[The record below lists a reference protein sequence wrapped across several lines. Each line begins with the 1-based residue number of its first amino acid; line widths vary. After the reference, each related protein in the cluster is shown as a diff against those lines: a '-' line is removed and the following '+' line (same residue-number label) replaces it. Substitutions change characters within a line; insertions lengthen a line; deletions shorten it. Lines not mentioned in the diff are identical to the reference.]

1 MMSIAIIVAAAL
13 AVEIARQR
21 FYVTLARHRG
31 MRAMR
36 TRRAIDGGIRRRR
49 AAFAALLLL
58 GAGAAARAQLPPE
71 TGRGPTSAKLPTPP
85 SKHWVWVND
94 FVFPHMADGMAY
106 LVDGDSGRYL
116 GTLSTGYGFS
126 GVVLPRDGK
135 IIYSPETY
143 FSRGTRGK
151 RTDVV
156 TLYDPAT
163 LDPLGEIAMPPKRSS
178 NLPMTSNAA
187 LTDDER
193 FLLIYNFNP
202 TQSLAVIDTKTRKYL
217 REIETPGCA
226 LVYPTGPRSLFSV
239 CGDGSLLL
247 ISLNDA
253 GVAQQKRTQP
263 LLGMGTDPVTEKAV
277 RIGRTWYFVSYDG
290 RVYPIDA
297 DAQQASAGAG
307 WWLASDA
314 ERKAGWRPGGVQ
326 PFAVNAG
333 DSRLYAIMHRGA
345 LSTHKDPGKDI
356 WVFDVATH
364 ARIQQLPLKNLASA
378 IRISSDDH
386 PLLYSIFIDAPTLD
400 IYDAPSGRLLRSVDH
415 IGTTPTIM
423 VTP

>member
-1 MMSIAIIVAAAL
+1 MRIGRGIDRASNAGCAAL
-13 AVEIARQR
+13 AALVLSSAAGL
-21 FYVTLARHRG
+21 V
-31 MRAMR
+31 RAE
-36 TRRAIDGGIRRRR
+36 
-49 AAFAALLLL
+49 
-58 GAGAAARAQLPPE
+58 LPPE
-71 TGRGPTSAKLPTPP
+71 LGHGPVAATLSMPP

-106 LVDGDSGRYL
+106 LVDGDTGRYL
-116 GTLSTGYGFS
+116 GTLSTGYGYEH
-126 GVVLPRDGK
+126 VVLPRDGK

-163 LDPLGEIAMPPKRSS
+163 LSPVDEIAIPPKRSS
-178 NLPMTSNAA
+178 NLPMISNAVF
-187 LTDDER
+187 TDDDR

-202 TQSLAVIDTKTRKYL
+202 GQSLTLIDTKTRKFV

-226 LVYPTGPRSLFSV
+226 LAYPTGPRSLFSV

-247 ISLNDA
+247 ISLNEA
-253 GVAQQKRTQP
+253 GVAQQKRSEP
-263 LLGMGTDPVTEKAV
+263 LLAMGEDPVAEKAV
-277 RIGRTWYFVSYDG
+277 RIGRTWYFVSFEG
-290 RVYPIDA
+290 RVFPIEA
-297 DAQQASAGAG
+297 DAERAVAGTG

-326 PFAVNAG
+326 PFAVNVSNAHF
-333 DSRLYAIMHRGA
+333 YAVMHPGT

-356 WVFDVATH
+356 WVFDVNTR
-364 ARIQQLPLKNLASA
+364 ARIQQLSLKSLSSA
-378 IRISSDDH
+378 IQISTDDH
-386 PLLYSIFIDAPTLD
+386 PLLFSIFIDAPDLD
-400 IYDAPSGRLLRSVDH
+400 IYDAASGRLLRTVEH
-415 IGTTPTIM
+415 IGTTPTVM